1 MLSYVDSCKVVPSSR
16 NIIDELLS
24 NEGNQS
30 RTSEGVFVGL
40 WVVVLALIYG
50 AYRWAFAKKSMK
62 SS

>member
-1 MLSYVDSCKVVPSSR
+1 MLSYMDTCKVVPSSR

-24 NEGNQS
+24 EGNES
-30 RTSEGVFVGL
+30 ATSEGVFIGL